1 VAEEKTKRVV
11 LQARVAP
18 EDHRRITELAQEQG
32 RSLGELLAVM
42 YRENEFFKAQQ
53 AAKAEAL

>member
-1 VAEEKTKRVV
+1 MVEEKTKRVV

-53 AAKAEAL
+53 AAKAETL